1 MLTRHN
7 IIAAWICFLGGLFV
21 LYQFLL
27 QGSTS
32 LMVPKLMHDLC
43 LDLTQIGFLSSAFF
57 YPYILLQ
64 IPSGILIDK
73 FGPRKVLSVS
83 AFLLAIGVIGFSFSE
98 GFITANTL
106 RIMMGI
112 SSAPGVACAMVLA
125 ARWFPQKFTIVA
137 GIIEMMGML
146 GGAAGD
152 YFLDLCIHCYG
163 WRLAMLICGIV
174 GLVLTLLIL
183 VFVRSPTSIQQSSNL
198 SLHKQNK
205 HTYKHFMQLLKNIE
219 AWKHCLFGGFI
230 FTIISAF
237 ASLWSIGF
245 LEALYPNE
253 SKAGAFGTAFV
264 FIGAALGAIVSGWL
278 ANKIQCKRVM
288 QYFSLLTLIIF
299 ATLLY
304 LPMPFLLAIVM
315 LLLLGF
321 GSGAYI
327 LPFASIEKLAD
338 SDAQGVALGFTNMVI
353 IGLGGPFLQPLIGWL
368 LNTDCSMNI
377 VADFQ
382 IALTPIVIAI
392 ITACL
397 LSFFVKK

>member
-32 LMVPKLMHDLC
+32 LMVPKLIHDLC

-73 FGPRKVLSVS
+73 FGPRKVLSIS

-106 RIMMGI
+106 RIIMGI

-125 ARWFPQKFTIVA
+125 VRWFPKSFTLVA

-163 WRLAMLICGIV
+163 WRLAMIVCGIF
-174 GLVLTLLIL
+174 GFILTFFIL
-183 VFVRSPTSIQQSSNL
+183 VFVKSPIPTQQSADVNL
-198 SLHKQNK
+198 NRQNK
-205 HTYKHFMQLLKNIE
+205 HIYKHFMQLLKNVE
-219 AWKHCLFGGFI
+219 VWKHALFGGFI

-245 LEALYPNE
+245 LEALYP
-253 SKAGAFGTAFV
+253 SDIKAGAFCTAFV
-264 FIGAALGAIVSGWL
+264 FIGAALGAFICGWL
-278 ANKIQCKRVM
+278 ANKIGCKRVM
-288 QYFSLLTLIIF
+288 QYFSLLTLMVF
-299 ATLLY
+299 LALLY
-304 LPMPFLLAIVM
+304 FPMPFLLAIVM
-315 LLLLGF
+315 LFLLGF
-321 GSGAYI
+321 GSGAYV
-327 LPFASIEKLAD
+327 LPFASIEKLTD
-338 SDAQGVALGFTNMVI
+338 PDAQGVALGFANMAI
-353 IGLGGPFLQPLIGWL
+353 IGLGGPFLQPLIGWI
-368 LNTDCSMNI
+368 LNTHCAVNI

-382 IALTPIVIAI
+382 IALLPIVIAI
-392 ITACL
+392 MMACL
-397 LSFFVKK
+397 LSFFVKN